1 MAKILAIIPARA
13 NSKGVPGKNKMK
25 LNGISLVDHA
35 FNVANASKYIDD
47 IVITTDDVDII
58 NSFKNKNVKI
68 NKRKKS
74 LSTDDSPIVD
84 TINYIINDYDDEY
97 DFLLLLQPTSP
108 IRSTNDL
115 DKCILKLLNSPEI
128 NSIISVCRMDDVHPG
143 RMYWLLENSTIESVL
158 DKYEESRRQDNK
170 PVYFRNGSI
179 YLTRTKSFKKNNSM
193 MEQPIHPYIMDSEFL
208 LNIDSH
214 RDKLIAEKI
223 FNYWLKSL

>member
-84 TINYIINDYDDEY
+84 TINYIINDYYKETEN
-97 DFLLLLQPTSP
+97 PREP
-108 IRSTNDL
+108 
-115 DKCILKLLNSPEI
+115 KLKN
-128 NSIISVCRMDDVHPG
+128 
-143 RMYWLLENSTIESVL
+143 
-158 DKYEESRRQDNK
+158 
-170 PVYFRNGSI
+170 I
-179 YLTRTKSFKKNNSM
+179 YRLFTF
-193 MEQPIHPYIMDSEFL
+193 
-208 LNIDSH
+208 
-214 RDKLIAEKI
+214 
-223 FNYWLKSL
+223 